1 MSGNPGKYISIEKA
15 PIAESNPKVKIVK
28 NRSLPFII
36 ASEDNSIK
44 YFIKTVMNF
53 LKSCGVL
60 KAFQKTLSLHLHEMK
75 KKKYSLENILA
86 NLKID
91 ALNEMQLATL
101 KANKKDEDIILLSAT
116 GSGKTLAFL
125 LPILENLE
133 AENKN
138 TQALIVVPSRELAMQ
153 IEQVFKTMG
162 TGNKI
167 TATYGGHK
175 REIEENNLVQ
185 PPAVIVGTP
194 GRLGD
199 HIRRGNITI
208 DSITTLVL
216 DEFDKSL
223 ELGFLEEM
231 KFILESLKNVQKK
244 ILTSATE
251 AVEIPAFTSLKNL
264 ERINY
269 LNPDEGKKGLA
280 IKSVFSPDKDKS
292 ETLFRLMCY
301 LGNRSTI
308 VFCNHREA
316 VERTSKLLSEKGIY
330 NEFYHGGMEQQQRD
344 SALSKFR
351 NGTTNVLVTTD
362 LASRGLDIANI
373 RYIIHYHLPLT
384 EDAFTHRNGRTARME
399 ASGTAILIISEDEK
413 LPAYIDEQEDER
425 ITLPEENILPE
436 KPKWATLFIAAGK
449 KDKINKVDIVGF
461 LTNKGQLKK
470 EDIGLI
476 EVKDFFS
483 FVAIRKVKMNHVL
496 HLIKNEKIKNKKVK
510 MEVAK

>member
-1 MSGNPGKYISIEKA
+1 M
-15 PIAESNPKVKIVK
+15 
-28 NRSLPFII
+28 
-36 ASEDNSIK
+36 
-44 YFIKTVMNF
+44 KT
-53 LKSCGVL
+53 G
-60 KAFQKTLSLHLHEMK
+60 
-75 KKKYSLENILA
+75 
-86 NLKID
+86 
-91 ALNEMQLATL
+91 
-101 KANKKDEDIILLSAT
+101 
-116 GSGKTLAFL
+116 
-125 LPILENLE
+125 
-133 AENKN
+133 NKN
-138 TQALIVVPSRELAMQ
+138 TQALIVCPSRELAIQ

-162 TGNKI
+162 TGYKI

-175 REIEENNLVQ
+175 REIEENNLIE
-185 PPAVIVGTP
+185 PPALIVGTP

-199 HIRRGNITI
+199 HIRRGNITV
-208 DSITTLVL
+208 DSIATLVL

-231 KFILESLKNVQKK
+231 KFIIDSLKNVRKK
-244 ILTSATE
+244 ILTSATDASE
-251 AVEIPAFTSLKNL
+251 LPEFIGLKGPVK
-264 ERINY
+264 INF
-269 LNPDEGKKGLA
+269 LTPGEETEGLA
-280 IKSVFSPDKDKS
+280 IKAVHSNDKDKS
-292 ETLFRLMCY
+292 ETLFRLLCF

-316 VERTSKLLSEKGIY
+316 VERTSLLLAEKGIY

-399 ASGTAILIISEDEK
+399 ASGTAILILSEDEK
-413 LPAYIDEQEDER
+413 LPSYVNDKAEEIS
-425 ITLPEENILPE
+425 LPEETILPE

-449 KDKINKVDIVGF
+449 KDKVNKVDIVGF
-461 LTNKGQLKK
+461 LTNRGQLKK

-483 FVAIRKVKMNHVL
+483 FVAIRKIKMNHTL
-496 HLIKNEKIKNKKVK
+496 HLIKGQKIKNKKVK

>member
-1 MSGNPGKYISIEKA
+1 
-15 PIAESNPKVKIVK
+15 
-28 NRSLPFII
+28 
-36 ASEDNSIK
+36 
-44 YFIKTVMNF
+44 
-53 LKSCGVL
+53 
-60 KAFQKTLSLHLHEMK
+60 MK
-75 KKKYSLENILA
+75 KKKYSLENILT

-91 ALNEMQLATL
+91 VLNEMQRASL
-101 KANKKDEDIILLSAT
+101 KANEKDEDIILLSAT

-125 LPILENLE
+125 LPILENLN

-175 REIEENNLVQ
+175 REIEENNLIQ

-199 HIRRGNITI
+199 HFRRGNITV

-231 KFILESLKNVQKK
+231 KFILESVKNVQKK

-251 AVEIPAFTSLKNL
+251 AVEIPAFISLKNP
-264 ERINY
+264 ERINF
-269 LNPDEGKKGLA
+269 LIDGEEKNGLA
-280 IKSVFSPDKDKS
+280 VKSVFSPDKDKS
-292 ETLFRLMCY
+292 ETLFRLMCH

-316 VERTSKLLSEKGIY
+316 VERTSKLLYEKGIY

-351 NGTTNVLVTTD
+351 NGTTNILVTTD

-399 ASGTAILIISEDEK
+399 ASGTAILILSEDEK
-413 LPAYIDEQEDER
+413 LPSYIDEEVEPVTLSDE
-425 ITLPEENILPE
+425 TVLPE
-436 KPKWATLFIAAGK
+436 KPRWATLFIAAGK

-483 FVAIRKVKMNHVL
+483 FVAIRKVKMNNLL